1 MSKRKAEETNGSP
14 TKKANSLDDFTSI
27 FDELI
32 AHSYTREPFI
42 EFAPLKS
49 LYPERFSFAQLREH
63 PAAVFIP

>member
-32 AHSYTREPFI
+32 ADVIAHLPKVTHSEVCFYALTSSTIHAILDR
-42 EFAPLKS
+42 A
-49 LYPERFSFAQLREH
+49 
-63 PAAVFIP
+63 

>member
-32 AHSYTREPFI
+32 ADVIAHLPKVNQFRS
-42 EFAPLKS
+42 
-49 LYPERFSFAQLREH
+49 
-63 PAAVFIP
+63 VFLCA